1 MNSEEQRVFSSKVSQ
16 AVWLVFGV
24 IEGMIGLRVLLKLM
38 GANPENPF
46 AVAVYGLTRPMLLP
60 FATLTAQPQIADL
73 VFEISSIVGMLVYAF
88 VAWVIVQAIR
98 ILLDPMRGRS
108 ISSGDQEP
116 S

>member
-1 MNSEEQRVFSSKVSQ
+1 MNNEEQRVFTSKVTQ

-38 GANPENPF
+38 GANPANPF
-46 AVAVYGLTRPMLLP
+46 ALAVYGLTKPLLLP

-73 VFEISSIVGMLVYAF
+73 ALEISSIVGMLAYAF
-88 VAWVIVQAIR
+88 IAWVIVQAIR
-98 ILLDPMRGRS
+98 ILLDPLRGRAAR
-108 ISSGDQEP
+108 GRDQEM

>member
-1 MNSEEQRVFSSKVSQ
+1 MNSEEQRVFSSKVTQS
-16 AVWLVFGV
+16 VWLVFGV
-24 IEGMIGLRVLLKLM
+24 VEGMIGLRVLLKLM

-46 AVAVYGLTRPMLLP
+46 AVAVYGLTKPMLLP

-73 VFEISSIVGMLVYAF
+73 VFEISSIVGMLVYAL
-88 VAWVIVQAIR
+88 VAWVVVQAIR

-108 ISSGDQEP
+108 ATGGDQEL